1 MTALKCAA
9 LAKASS
15 SHLPVWFLEAIDG
28 AAFIWHMSSLAEF
41 PLLAV
46 QTFTAALL
54 THSNVGGVTFHFCS
68 LAVPC

>member
-9 LAKASS
+9 LAKPSP
-15 SHLPVWFLEAIDG
+15 SHLPLWFLEAIDVT
-28 AAFIWHMSSLAEF
+28 AFIWHMNSLAEF

-54 THSNVGGVTFHFCS
+54 TQ
-68 LAVPC
+68 